1 MAAAH
6 RMFAVSV
13 ALVVL
18 TWVSFLAVR
27 YGVAGS
33 ASANA
38 SREIERIS
46 RAAGGASSDRAWKD
60 ALRRAV
66 AEVPDDPTPRELLA
80 LAVSMNSSNPLD
92 LAAARGGLVNAIAN
106 RPGSGYTWAELA
118 AVKYRLGETD
128 AMFEKALVNAVSLGP
143 YEPEVQRDVV
153 NYGLAVLDEVR
164 PETRRAIEAAVAA
177 GMKRNAPEILQI
189 SARRGR
195 LGAACRHLDGV
206 PRPAASKWTQLCQS
220 MEATS

>member
-1 MAAAH
+1 VVWLCYLS
-6 RMFAVSV
+6 VS
-13 ALVVL
+13 
-18 TWVSFLAVR
+18 

-33 ASANA
+33 ASTNA
-38 SREIERIS
+38 ARELERLS
-46 RAAGGASSDRAWKD
+46 GPATGNSGDWWKD
-60 ALRRAV
+60 DLRRAV
-66 AEVPDDPTPRELLA
+66 IDVPKDPTANELLA
-80 LAVSMNSSNPLD
+80 VATVGSTNETEQLV
-92 LAAARGGLVNAIAN
+92 AARALFMKALAQ
-106 RPGSGYTWAELA
+106 RPGSGYTWASLA

-128 AMFEKALVNAVSLGP
+128 ATFETAVVNAVKLAP

-153 NYGLAVLDEVR
+153 NYGLAVVDEVK
-164 PETRRAIEAAVAA
+164 PETRAAIERALAV
-177 GMKRNAPEILQI
+177 GMKRNAPEMLQI

>member
-1 MAAAH
+1 MVPVARVFAAGPGILVLAL
-6 RMFAVSV
+6 FSYVAVS
-13 ALVVL
+13 
-18 TWVSFLAVR
+18 

-38 SREIERIS
+38 ARELERMSRS
-46 RAAGGASSDRAWKD
+46 SGASSGDWWQD
-60 ALRRAV
+60 DLRRAAADV
-66 AEVPDDPTPRELLA
+66 RKDPTVNELLA
-80 LAVSMNSSNPLD
+80 VAMLRNSTDPEQLAV
-92 LAAARGGLVNAIAN
+92 AREHLQAAIAQ
-106 RPGSGYTWAELA
+106 RPGSGYTWASLA
-118 AVKYRLGETD
+118 AAKYRLGETD
-128 AMFEKALVNAVSLGP
+128 TMFETALVHAMELAP

-153 NYGLAVLDEVR
+153 NYGLAVIDEVK
-164 PETRRAIEAAVAA
+164 PETRAAIERAVAV

-220 MEATS
+220 MEAPS

>member
-1 MAAAH
+1 MPGPARLLAAVGGVV
-6 RMFAVSV
+6 F
-13 ALVVL
+13 LVWL
-18 TWVSFLAVR
+18 SFVAVR

-38 SREIERIS
+38 ARELERMARTPGYKS
-46 RAAGGASSDRAWKD
+46 GEWWRDD
-60 ALRRAV
+60 LRRATLD
-66 AEVPDDPTPRELLA
+66 VPADPTVRELLA
-80 LAVSMNSSNPLD
+80 VGI
-92 LAAARGGLVNAIAN
+92 AAETNDPAELHQARGHLLRALAE
-106 RPGSGYTWAELA
+106 RPGSGYTWAGLA
-118 AVKYRLGETD
+118 GVKYRLGETD
-128 AMFEKALVNAVSLGP
+128 GVFEKALVNAVKLGP

-153 NYGLAVLDEVR
+153 DYGLAVLDEVR
-164 PETRRAIEAAVAA
+164 PPTRAAIEWAVAA
-177 GMKRNAPEILQI
+177 GMRRNAPEILQI